1 MRIIAF
7 LLILMLAG
15 SAAGTETPTVLVFG
29 DSLSAGYGI
38 EVDQSWPA
46 LLQTRLKQQ
55 GYEHRVVNASISGE
69 TTEGGV
75 TRIDAALENFSP
87 DLLILELGA
96 NDGLRGFPPARMKA
110 NLTAMVDRAK
120 AYGATVVLLGIKI
133 PVNYG
138 PRYSTAFESV
148 FREVAEEA
156 DIKWIEFFMEGIA
169 MNEELLQDDRIHP
182 NAIAQPMLL
191 DNAWPIIS
199 ATLNE

>member
-1 MRIIAF
+1 
-7 LLILMLAG
+7 
-15 SAAGTETPTVLVFG
+15 
-29 DSLSAGYGI
+29 
-38 EVDQSWPA
+38 
-46 LLQTRLKQQ
+46 
-55 GYEHRVVNASISGE
+55 
-69 TTEGGV
+69 
-75 TRIDAALENFSP
+75 
-87 DLLILELGA
+87 
-96 NDGLRGFPPARMKA
+96 MKA